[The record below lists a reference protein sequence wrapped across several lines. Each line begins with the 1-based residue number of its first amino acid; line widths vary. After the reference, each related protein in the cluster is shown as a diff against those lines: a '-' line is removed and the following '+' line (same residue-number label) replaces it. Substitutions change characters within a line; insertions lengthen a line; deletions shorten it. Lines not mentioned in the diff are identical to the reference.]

1 MQNQQFSIQAMVMT
15 LGCSRLSIRHEL
27 YRCVGDHYCAIEAQ
41 KHANLCRNHCGR
53 HTFLTSRLNRVITEK
68 L

>member
-27 YRCVGDHYCAIEAQ
+27 YRCVGDHYFRYLMQ
-41 KHANLCRNHCGR
+41 KLIA
-53 HTFLTSRLNRVITEK
+53 
-68 L
+68 